1 MDGQSLIYGLVGI
14 VILFLVIKLLKWP
27 IKIIMN
33 GIIGVVILYAVNFII
48 ANLSLVGINV
58 NFSLAINPITALIA
72 GFFGVPGV
80 AVLIIIGLF
89 LWLNLEILG

>member
-14 VILFLVIKLLKWP
+14 VVLFLVIKLLKWP

-80 AVLIIIGLF
+80 VVLIIIGLF
-89 LWLNLEILG
+89 L

>member
-1 MDGQSLIYGLVGI
+1 MDGQSLIYGLAGI
-14 VILFLVIKLLKWP
+14 VVLFLVIKLLKWP
-27 IKIIMN
+27 IKIIIN
-33 GIIGVVILYAVNFII
+33 GVIGVFILYAANFII

-72 GFFGVPGV
+72 GFFGIPGV

-89 LWLNLEILG
+89 L

>member
-14 VILFLVIKLLKWP
+14 VVLFLVIKLLKWP
-27 IKIIMN
+27 IKIIIN
-33 GIIGVVILYAVNFII
+33 GVIGVVILYAVNFII

-80 AVLIIIGLF
+80 VVLIIIGLF
-89 LWLNLEILG
+89 L